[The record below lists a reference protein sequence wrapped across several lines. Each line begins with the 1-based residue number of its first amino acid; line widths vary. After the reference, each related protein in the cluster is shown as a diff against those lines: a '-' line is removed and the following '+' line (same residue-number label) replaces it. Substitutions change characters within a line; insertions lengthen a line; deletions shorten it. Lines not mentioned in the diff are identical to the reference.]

1 MIVNNR
7 YVIELLKY
15 LKSSLQL
22 RNSEENYASFM
33 NMKMDTHTRAIGVS
47 EVRKREREGEREW
60 TLTSPGEENAFV
72 LGGRILSAPW
82 EAAQI
87 PYCFFIEMSFQE
99 EF

>member
-33 NMKMDTHTRAIGVS
+33 NMKMDTHTHAIGVS
-47 EVRKREREGEREW
+47 EVRKEREGMRERMN
-60 TLTSPGEENAFV
+60 SDFS
-72 LGGRILSAPW
+72 R
-82 EAAQI
+82 
-87 PYCFFIEMSFQE
+87 
-99 EF
+99 